1 MRPQV
6 KAFLLSAFVFPGLGQ
21 LYKQDRQ
28 KGVLLL
34 LAANLVLALVFLAGV
49 MVFSEE
55 YMTTVHPQ
63 VLNAGHLRVLFARM
77 LARPLFYVPAA
88 IFLTIWG
95 YAAVDAALSP
105 APPPSEETL

>member
-6 KAFLLSAFVFPGLGQ
+6 KAFFLSAFVFPGLGQ
-21 LYKQDRQ
+21 LYKQDRH

-55 YMTTVHPQ
+55 YMTTIHPQ
-63 VLNAGHLRVLFARM
+63 VLNADHLRVLLARM

-88 IFLTIWG
+88 IFLAIWG
-95 YAAVDAALSP
+95 YAAVDAAL
-105 APPPSEETL
+105 APSPPSQESL